1 MDCSKTINFCAE
13 AKRLCDSR
21 TACSA
26 NEKNKERCPLFV
38 FCKCTIT
45 TRSVEEII
53 TAVENLQKWSDEQ
66 PKKTY
71 AQDFFE
77 KFPKAQ
83 SDSDRTPSVCRKT
96 IYGGEC
102 PKDEDCDYTG
112 ACYRCW
118 NKPMN
123 DEEPKGA

>member
-1 MDCSKTINFCAE
+1 MDCSKTIDFFAE

-38 FCKCTIT
+38 FGKCTII
-45 TRSVEEII
+45 TRSVEEIT
-53 TAVENLQKWSDEQ
+53 TAIENLQKWSDEH

-83 SDSDRTPSVCRKT
+83 KKSDESPFVCRKR

-102 PKDEDCDYTG
+102 PDIDCYE
-112 ACYRCW
+112 CW
-118 NKPMN
+118 NEPM
-123 DEEPKGA
+123 EE

>member
-1 MDCSKTINFCAE
+1 MDCSKTINFFAE

-21 TACSA
+21 TGCTADA
-26 NEKNKERCPLFV
+26 ANKEQCPLFV
-38 FCKCTIT
+38 FCKHPVIT
-45 TRSVEEII
+45 RGAEYAKKLI
-53 TAVENLQKWSDEQ
+53 ENLQKRSNEH

-83 SDSDRTPSVCRKT
+83 SYSDGSPVMCRKI
-96 IYGGEC
+96 IYGEIRPPFENC
-102 PKDEDCDYTG
+102 YYTG

-118 NKPMN
+118 NEPMN
-123 DEEPKGA
+123 DEETKGA

>member
-1 MDCSKTINFCAE
+1 MDCNKTIDFFAE

-45 TRSVEEII
+45 TRSAEETI
-53 TAVENLQKWSDEQ
+53 TAVENLQKWSDEH

-83 SDSDRTPSVCRKT
+83 SDLDEAPFACRKR
-96 IYGGEC
+96 IYGGVR
-102 PKDEDCDYTG
+102 PNDKRCDRRE
-112 ACYRCW
+112 ACKNCW
-118 NKPMN
+118 NEPM
-123 DEEPKGA
+123 EE

>member
-1 MDCSKTINFCAE
+1 MDCNKTIDFFAE

-45 TRSVEEII
+45 TRSTEEITMAI
-53 TAVENLQKWSDEQ
+53 ENLQKWSDKRS
-66 PKKTY
+66 KKTY
-71 AQDFFE
+71 AQDFLE

-83 SDSDRTPSVCRKT
+83 SDSDGNLYVCRQT

-102 PKDEDCDYTG
+102 PNIE
-112 ACYRCW
+112 CYDCW
-118 NKPMN
+118 NEPM
-123 DEEPKGA
+123 EE